1 MIFAKKENRLDSY
14 LLTYLFK
21 TLSHGIY
28 CDNVGL
34 RCKCHLFCWKGA
46 LHKIER
52 TEKIQNSVTSCHWPW
67 VNICRHVHVDCKN
80 VITGQC
86 YLIASVFIWVWAN
99 FGSER
104 SHIFFHYQKK
114 RLIKL
119 LARSLERS
127 RFIWKIWYNSFEAT
141 LGTLFQNYIL
151 AIYEEA
157 QGYNHQQNKNQ
168 KEYGRYDLGQPA
180 YH

>member
-1 MIFAKKENRLDSY
+1 MIFTRKENRLDSY

-52 TEKIQNSVTSCHWPW
+52 TEKIQSSVTSCHRPW
-67 VNICRHVHVDCKN
+67 VTMCRHVHIDCTN

-99 FGSER
+99 FDLK
-104 SHIFFHYQKK
+104 FFSTIKK
-114 RLIKL
+114 KLIKL
-119 LARSLERS
+119 LEKSLERS
-127 RFIWKIWYNSFEAT
+127 RFTWKIW
-141 LGTLFQNYIL
+141 
-151 AIYEEA
+151 
-157 QGYNHQQNKNQ
+157 
-168 KEYGRYDLGQPA
+168 
-180 YH
+180 